1 MEKRFKIDF
10 SSQCAIEEIIT
21 PLGNKHTKRFLI
33 FSDFKGL
40 KIFTRNGV
48 EYLTQANSEVLWL
61 NVKSLAKT
69 AKKGLYLKLVNIL
82 VKGGQNTKKN

>member
-10 SSQCAIEEIIT
+10 SNQSATEEIIT
-21 PLGNKHTKRFLI
+21 PIGHKHTRRFLI

-48 EYLTQANSEVLWL
+48 EYLTEDNSEVL
-61 NVKSLAKT
+61 
-69 AKKGLYLKLVNIL
+69 
-82 VKGGQNTKKN
+82 